1 MTVSL
6 NQRFDAAVNT
16 SKLHQTRKRKNQKPG
31 CYHMKGKTKG
41 ASTIRKPG
49 CRQHEMKN
57 CWRHSR
63 GNLFL
68 ANCNWEDSMFACNH
82 LLGVWAKHIQTKG
95 VTSRRHP
102 FGFQLCAHPSVPH
115 VWNRGCFHVP
125 HLTGMLYDRRA
136 VCGNT
141 SFIR

>member
-1 MTVSL
+1 
-6 NQRFDAAVNT
+6 
-16 SKLHQTRKRKNQKPG
+16 
-31 CYHMKGKTKG
+31 MKGKTKG

-82 LLGVWAKHIQTKG
+82 LLGVQ
-95 VTSRRHP
+95 P
-102 FGFQLCAHPSVPH
+102 
-115 VWNRGCFHVP
+115 
-125 HLTGMLYDRRA
+125 
-136 VCGNT
+136 NT
-141 SFIR
+141 SKPKALHHAVIHSGSSFVRIHLFHMFGTEAVFTSPI